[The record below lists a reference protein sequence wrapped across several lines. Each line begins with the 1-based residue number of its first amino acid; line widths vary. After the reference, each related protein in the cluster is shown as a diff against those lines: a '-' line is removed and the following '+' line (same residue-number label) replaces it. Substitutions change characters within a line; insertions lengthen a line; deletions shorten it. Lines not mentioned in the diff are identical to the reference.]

1 MKNFINE
8 YATTSDMSEAAI
20 LSGKQMK
27 SLDECSAKFGIRD
40 DNLLENIGK
49 EEIETKI
56 TDLSQNFY
64 SGKSINNAKVNI
76 EKIPSQVIGYN
87 NNKQNDKE
95 SLESLSINIDL
106 VMKISCTRV
115 FIRFC
120 LILIIVVMN
129 WIDK

>member
-49 EEIETKI
+49 EEVETKL
-56 TDLSQNFY
+56 TSLSQNFD

-76 EKIPSQVIGYN
+76 EKIPSQVMGCYN
-87 NNKQNDKE
+87 DIRNDKE
-95 SLESLSINIDL
+95 LHKNRNIF
-106 VMKISCTRV
+106 R
-115 FIRFC
+115 
-120 LILIIVVMN
+120 
-129 WIDK
+129 